1 MHCGVVVRFVIWP
14 YLVGF
19 TAAAKCV
26 PEKCGSMNVSYPFWI
41 NNENCG
47 KHGKGF
53 HMECKEDKDNG
64 MMALSLPA
72 HYNNKGMVSTR
83 SYYKVWDIDYS
94 GNIVINSSSLK
105 ANSCLASGGEDA
117 FVVFRLALPFTISM
131 SNRFVVVGC
140 STSGSYDYDDLGGQA
155 RCVAGCASQSY
166 SPYCR
171 YGSCEITLP
180 DNYPWIKFTGG
191 RLSNLSGNEKECGFS
206 TILDPSTFRVVDN
219 KTNLFWGEGRKAD
232 YGLHL
237 NWGVGHQNCSTAQG
251 TSNYSCSINADCL
264 ESPSGLGHVCRCL
277 PGYEGNGYLNGT
289 DCTATATQR
298 KTEFRKTGNPFL
310 PSKRETGL
318 SRRVSVN
325 YAWKHPREVFAIIWQ
340 DLTFVHVQR
349 VTLETASQTGQG
361 SVYAFVGAS
370 LAACAIAWLLRRRY
384 LKHARDEYFR
394 FNGGFLLERILAEKG
409 KQTEGKFFKIF
420 SENELKRASRD
431 YSDDMKLGSGGSRT
445 VYKGILSNGT
455 TVAIK
460 KFKEIPIG
468 VEGEESVNQFINE
481 IVILSG
487 LNHKNVVC
495 LVGCCLQTQSPVLV
509 YEFVGGGTISQQLS
523 CELDR
528 PIIHR
533 DVKSTNILLDN
544 TVTPKVVDFGISR
557 LLCGN
562 DTHLTTN
569 VMGICGYMDPEYF
582 DTGSLTEK
590 SDAYSFGDNCLTDIL
605 DPNVKNEENQDQVT
619 VVASLARECLCPEG
633 SGRPSMREVKMRL
646 EEIGGSTTLTTSISC
661 LNVPVDQISVACTQS
676 GSINSLFQLTE
687 MSRIHGR

>member
-289 DCTATATQR
+289 DCTDINECNKRSYICSCAKGYAGDGFTNGSRCESESSYKTAMI
-298 KTEFRKTGNPFL
+298 
-310 PSKRETGL
+310 
-318 SRRVSVN
+318 
-325 YAWKHPREVFAIIWQ
+325 AAI
-340 DLTFVHVQR
+340 
-349 VTLETASQTGQG
+349 G

-590 SDAYSFGDNCLTDIL
+590 SDAYSFGVFLAELLTG
-605 DPNVKNEENQDQVT
+605 
-619 VVASLARECLCPEG
+619 REPLSPG
-633 SGRPSMREVKMRL
+633 
-646 EEIGGSTTLTTSISC
+646 
-661 LNVPVDQISVACTQS
+661 
-676 GSINSLFQLTE
+676 
-687 MSRIHGR
+687 